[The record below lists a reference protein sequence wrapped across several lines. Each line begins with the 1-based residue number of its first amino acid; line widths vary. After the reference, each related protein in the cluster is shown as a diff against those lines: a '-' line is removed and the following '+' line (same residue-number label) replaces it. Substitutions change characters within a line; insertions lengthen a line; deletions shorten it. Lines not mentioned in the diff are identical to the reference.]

1 MSAIDTGHVLVNFL
15 ITGEYSC
22 LKPKGE
28 SMDERHASEF
38 TTALHVSGVAE
49 SYGLSGLRDL
59 AMNEM
64 QKLGD
69 KLTMFSL
76 IRIMEEAR
84 PTPVRIPEVAAYIR
98 SRMQDFCNIP
108 TIEAG
113 EEVLSVSGTPQT
125 IGELVLKSVV
135 EIHLQELSVE
145 KQAPQGV
152 NGEGTSPA
160 TKIGESMLIEKQ
172 EPEPEPFDGREQEQ
186 PPRVQVDVLLE
197 NPFLNPLLPRN
208 AAKNDSPVPT
218 SSINPMPRK
227 DKKQKK
233 KKSET
238 ATPPAIFEPA
248 GHPNDSLFQI
258 SKLTLVPTHVASPES
273 PSHEPLTPG
282 SGDDTHGLQLDC
294 ANRSDHLASNGDWKN
309 CSNCRKLVRLFSH
322 ELDMA
327 HE

>member
-1 MSAIDTGHVLVNFL
+1 
-15 ITGEYSC
+15 
-22 LKPKGE
+22 
-28 SMDERHASEF
+28 
-38 TTALHVSGVAE
+38 
-49 SYGLSGLRDL
+49 
-59 AMNEM
+59 MNEM

-145 KQAPQGV
+145 KQAPQSV

-186 PPRVQVDVLLE
+186 PPRVQGM
-197 NPFLNPLLPRN
+197 FIPR
-208 AAKNDSPVPT
+208 T
-218 SSINPMPRK
+218 
-227 DKKQKK
+227 
-233 KKSET
+233 
-238 ATPPAIFEPA
+238 
-248 GHPNDSLFQI
+248 
-258 SKLTLVPTHVASPES
+258 
-273 PSHEPLTPG
+273 
-282 SGDDTHGLQLDC
+282 
-294 ANRSDHLASNGDWKN
+294 LASVPLDA
-309 CSNCRKLVRLFSH
+309 CRFIFRPPDGADYSSTRH
-322 ELDMA
+322 
-327 HE
+327 